1 MDVSKQEI
9 RDSRNKMM
17 GKLYLGDTTQVIEV
31 KVGHRFMRIVLPLD
45 TVLKFEFTDASPAA

>member
-1 MDVSKQEI
+1 MNTIEQEI

-17 GKLYLGDTTQVIEV
+17 GKLYFSDTAQVIEV
-31 KVGHRFMRIVLPLD
+31 KVGHHFMRIVLPPD